1 MTAAETPMEPRST
14 PGRPRLLRAINERAL
29 LEHLRRLGPASRA
42 QLARETSLSKPTVSQ
57 ALANLERAGLV
68 RIVGET
74 RAGSGPGRVA
84 VLYEPDPTT
93 GHVLGIDI
101 GRAWVRCAVADLAG
115 TIAHRRDVRN
125 RARSA
130 SGLVR
135 TLTDLAHEVVD
146 GAGLVWSQVVHTSI
160 GSPGVFDIDE
170 RRMRFAHNLPGWGQT
185 RLVEEMQEA
194 LGASVAVEND
204 ANLAAIGEMAYGWGR
219 GTQAFVFLMVG
230 SGVGMG
236 IVIDGRLYRG
246 AHGAA
251 GEIGFLPLGAD
262 GSPGAPLLSDR
273 AVSRGLMEE
282 AAAAD
287 AVVRTAQA
295 LGMPR
300 DHSAERIFAAAMD
313 GDPRARAV
321 VELEGERLALLV
333 ASVAAI
339 VDPEL
344 VVLGGGIGRNL
355 DALRAPLVRR
365 LHELTPLRPRIVAS
379 ELGSDTVLLG
389 AVATGLGVARDLVFQ
404 RRAGDGRSATA

>member
-1 MTAAETPMEPRST
+1 MTAAETTTEPRST

-29 LEHLRRLGPASRA
+29 LEHLRRRGSASRA

-68 RIVGET
+68 RVVGET
-74 RAGSGPGRVA
+74 RSGPGRVA

-115 TIAHRRDVRN
+115 TVVGRRDVRN

-130 SGLVR
+130 RGLVR
-135 TLTDLAHEVVD
+135 TLTDLAREVV
-146 GAGLVWSQVVHTSI
+146 GGVGLDWSQVAHTSI
-160 GSPGVFDIDE
+160 GSPGVFDTDE
-170 RRMRFAHNLPGWGQT
+170 RRMRFAPNLPGWGQT
-185 RLVEEMQEA
+185 GLVEEMKEA
-194 LGASVAVEND
+194 LGSSVAVEND

-219 GTQAFVFLMVG
+219 EAQTFAFLMVG
-230 SGVGMG
+230 TGVGMG

-246 AHGAA
+246 VHGAA

-262 GSPGAPLLSDR
+262 GSPGAPLLTDR
-273 AVSRGLMEE
+273 AVSRRGVMEE

-287 AVVRTAQA
+287 GVVRTAQA

-300 DHSAERIFAAAMD
+300 DQSAERIFAAAMG
-313 GDPRARAV
+313 GDPVARRV
-321 VELEGERLALLV
+321 VELEGQRLALLV

-339 VDPEL
+339 LDPEL

-355 DALRAPLVRR
+355 DVLRAPLLRR
-365 LHELTPLRPRIVAS
+365 LHDLTPLRPRIVAS

-389 AVATGLGVARDLVFQ
+389 AIATGLEVARHLVFQ
-404 RRAGDGRSATA
+404 QRAGDGS